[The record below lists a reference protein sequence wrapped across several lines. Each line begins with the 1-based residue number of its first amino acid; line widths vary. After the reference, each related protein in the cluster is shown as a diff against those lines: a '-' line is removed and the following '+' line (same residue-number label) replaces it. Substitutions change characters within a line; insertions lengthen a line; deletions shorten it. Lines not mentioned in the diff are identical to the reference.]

1 MDSGIF
7 NEKQKLQLQQMIS
20 QYNSVDQT
28 ELIRKLKHSIK
39 FKEEINTM
47 IKIKTLY
54 KDDTDKIHLEC
65 MNDCPFLFNYYTDIY
80 NKIRKDEINLQ
91 ILFKFVDMLKRI
103 EDGELNQHEGSFL
116 IGTLLKELYVDSALK
131 KAEKLDEKEEE
142 KEKEPMREGLQ
153 ISWKD
158 FKTYIKK

>member
-1 MDSGIF
+1 
-7 NEKQKLQLQQMIS
+7 
-20 QYNSVDQT
+20 
-28 ELIRKLKHSIK
+28 
-39 FKEEINTM
+39 
-47 IKIKTLY
+47 
-54 KDDTDKIHLEC
+54 